1 MVNVQIPKKMT
12 LPLFITWLRENLQC
26 ELSKLGQRLEVIINA
41 DNIEP
46 GTFAAL
52 YAEIQ
57 DDQVMVCEL
66 ANTFYSMEEARTAL
80 DDPTDTYDPVPF
92 HQWVKDQYWTA
103 SGVKVEKI
111 VF

>member
-1 MVNVQIPKKMT
+1 MQIPKKMT
-12 LPLFITWLRENLQC
+12 LPLFVTWLRESLQC
-26 ELSKLGQRLEVIINA
+26 ELNQSGQRLEVIINA
-41 DNIEP
+41 DNIEK

-52 YAEIQ
+52 YTYMQ
-57 DDQVMVCEL
+57 GDQVMVREL
-66 ANTFYSMEEARTAL
+66 AETFYSQEEARVAL

-103 SGVKVEKI
+103 KGVKVEKI

>member
-1 MVNVQIPKKMT
+1 MQIPKKMT
-12 LPLFITWLRENLQC
+12 LPLFVTWLREYLQC
-26 ELSKLGQRLEVIINA
+26 ELSKSGQRLEVIINA

-52 YAEIQ
+52 YAEMQ
-57 DDQVMVCEL
+57 GDQVMVWEL
-66 ANTFYSMEEARTAL
+66 ANTFYSIEEARVAL
-80 DDPTDTYDPVPF
+80 DNSTDTYDPVPF

-103 SGVKVEKI
+103 SEVKVEKI

>member
-1 MVNVQIPKKMT
+1 MQIPKKMT

-41 DNIEP
+41 NNIEP

-52 YAEIQ
+52 YAEMQ
-57 DDQVMVCEL
+57 GDKVMVSEL
-66 ANTFYSMEEARTAL
+66 AETFTAWRRPGAAL
-80 DDPTDTYDPVPF
+80 DNPTDTYDPVSF

-103 SGVKVEKI
+103 KGLRWRR
-111 VF
+111 

>member
-1 MVNVQIPKKMT
+1 MQIPKKMT
-12 LPLFITWLRENLQC
+12 LPLFVTWLRENLQC
-26 ELSKLGQRLEVIINA
+26 ELSKSGQRLEVIINT
-41 DNIEP
+41 DNIEK

-57 DDQVMVCEL
+57 GDHVMVWEL
-66 ANTFYSMEEARTAL
+66 VDTFYCMEEARVAL
-80 DDPTDTYDPVPF
+80 DNPTDAYDPVPF

-103 SGVKVEKI
+103 SEVKVEKI

>member
-1 MVNVQIPKKMT
+1 VVNVQIPKKMT
-12 LPLFITWLRENLQC
+12 LPLFVTWLRKNLQC
-26 ELSKLGQRLEVIINA
+26 ELSQSGQRLEVIINA
-41 DNIEP
+41 DNIEK

-52 YAEIQ
+52 YAYMQ
-57 DDQVMVCEL
+57 GDQVMVREL
-66 ANTFYSMEEARTAL
+66 ADTFYSREEARAAL
-80 DDPTDTYDPVPF
+80 DKPTETYDPVPF

>member
-41 DNIEP
+41 NNIEP

-52 YAEIQ
+52 YAEMQ
-57 DDQVMVCEL
+57 GDKVMVSEL
-66 ANTFYSMEEARTAL
+66 AETFYSMEEARAAL
-80 DDPTDTYDPVPF
+80 DNPTDTYDPVSF

-103 SGVKVEKI
+103 KGVKVEKI